1 MPLFED
7 YNYGTTVWSP
17 LAGGMLTG
25 KYLDGIP
32 EDSRVKTMHFGKRFV
47 WDRYMSEDKKDNTVK
62 CLNALKVI
70 ADELECNMATLA
82 MAWVLKYDKV
92 STVLVGAT
100 KLKYF
105 DDFESAMKLR
115 VKLTKDVEK
124 KINDALGNTP
134 STEFDC
140 REWKNRDPVR

>member
-1 MPLFED
+1 MFNREELEVKFMPLFED

-25 KYLDGIP
+25 KYLNGIP
-32 EDSRVKTMHFGKRFV
+32 EDSRVKTMFFGKSFV

-62 CLNALKVI
+62 CLNELQKI
-70 ADELECNMATLA
+70 ADELKCNLASLA
-82 MAWVLKYDKV
+82 MAWVAKYDKV

-105 DDFESAMKLR
+105 DDFETAMKLR
-115 VKLTKDVEK
+115 CKLTEEVEK
-124 KINDALGNTP
+124 KINDALGN
-134 STEFDC
+134 
-140 REWKNRDPVR
+140 